1 MRDFAIVLD
10 TSESTSG
17 ELVKAFL
24 KETFTLLKSADTFFA
39 KCRVLVLQCDDAV
52 RGGDFPDRPGF
63 SGPLCPE
70 FCAERAA
77 AGRISARLLP
87 ASRSCGG
94 KAACGSCRA
103 PSTLPTA
110 GAPTR
115 PGGRATTTAFLFL
128 DNGEP
133 PPEVP
138 PWAMR
143 LVIEPEEL
151 IQPKAPALPPMDW
164 AQDEMDDLPQL

>member
-1 MRDFAIVLD
+1 M
-10 TSESTSG
+10 
-17 ELVKAFL
+17 
-24 KETFTLLKSADTFFA
+24 
-39 KCRVLVLQCDDAV
+39 LVLQCDDAV
-52 RGGDFPDRPGF
+52 RSETFLTDLDSLDRYARNFVLKGGGGTDFRPAFARIEELRQEGRLRDLQGALYFTDGKGTYPSRRPGYD
-63 SGPLCPE
+63 
-70 FCAERAA
+70 
-77 AGRISARLLP
+77 
-87 ASRSCGG
+87 
-94 KAACGSCRA
+94 
-103 PSTLPTA
+103 
-110 GAPTR
+110 
-115 PGGRATTTAFLFL
+115 TAFLFL

>member
-1 MRDFAIVLD
+1 M
-10 TSESTSG
+10 
-17 ELVKAFL
+17 
-24 KETFTLLKSADTFFA
+24 
-39 KCRVLVLQCDDAV
+39 LVLQCDDAV
-52 RGGDFPDRPGF
+52 RGETFLTDLDSLDRYARNFVLKGGGGTDFRPAFARIEELRQEGRLRDLQGALYFTDGKGTYPSRRPGYD
-63 SGPLCPE
+63 
-70 FCAERAA
+70 
-77 AGRISARLLP
+77 
-87 ASRSCGG
+87 
-94 KAACGSCRA
+94 
-103 PSTLPTA
+103 
-110 GAPTR
+110 
-115 PGGRATTTAFLFL
+115 TAFLFL